1 MKEILKKIYIKIFLK
16 DPNDECRQ
24 DWIQKTLKEIPN
36 GYTLLDAGA
45 GEQRHKVHCSH
56 LKYISQDVC
65 EYEGK
70 GDGHGLHTGI
80 WDTSKI
86 DIVSDILS
94 IPLNNESVDVILCS
108 EVLEHV
114 PDPAKVIIEFQRLLK
129 PGGKLI
135 ITAPFSS
142 MVHFAPY
149 HYSTGFSKYWYEF
162 HLANQGFS
170 IIELIPN
177 GDWFSYS
184 KQELNRLGSMSKK
197 YNDSFWPLAYLFSW
211 ITNLYFIIRSKK
223 SKASDFGCF
232 GWQCLAEKI
241 NK

>member
-1 MKEILKKIYIKIFLK
+1 MRNVIRNIFFK
-16 DPNDECRQ
+16 DTNDEFRQ
-24 DWIQKTLKEIPN
+24 KWIEQTLKAIPE
-36 GYTLLDAGA
+36 GSILLDAGA
-45 GEQRHKVHCSH
+45 GEQKHKVHCSH

-65 EYEGK
+65 EYEGI
-70 GDGHGLHTGI
+70 GDGNGLHTGI

-94 IPLNNESVDVILCS
+94 IPLDNESVDVILCS

-114 PDPAKVIIEFQRLLK
+114 PEPGKAIIEFQRLLR

-149 HYSTGFSKYWYEF
+149 HFSTGFSKYWYEF
-162 HLANQGFS
+162 HLSKQGFH

-177 GDWFSYS
+177 GDWFLYT
-184 KQELNRLGSMSKK
+184 KQELNRLGSMSRK
-197 YNDSFWPLAYLFSW
+197 YKDKLWPLAYLFSCF
-211 ITNLYFIIRSKK
+211 TNLYFVIRSNK
-223 SKASDFGCF
+223 SKAADFGCF
-232 GWQCLAEKI
+232 GWLSISEKKH
-241 NK
+241 NN

>member
-1 MKEILKKIYIKIFLK
+1 MKQTLKNIYKNIFLQ
-16 DPNDECRQ
+16 DPNDESRQ
-24 DWIQKTLKEIPN
+24 QWIEKTLKALPN
-36 GYTLLDAGA
+36 GITLLDAGA
-45 GEQRHKVHCSH
+45 GEQRHKVHCGH
-56 LKYISQDVC
+56 LNYISQDVC
-65 EYEGK
+65 EYEGT
-70 GDGHGLHTGI
+70 GDGKGLQTGI

-94 IPLNNESVDVILCS
+94 IPLQNESVDVILCS

-114 PDPAKVIIEFQRLLK
+114 PEPGKVIIEFQRLLK

-149 HYSTGFSKYWYEF
+149 HFCTGFSKYWYEF
-162 HLANQGFS
+162 HLSKQGFN

-184 KQELNRLGSMSKK
+184 KQEINRLGSMSRK
-197 YNDSFWPLAYLFSW
+197 YKDTLWPLAYLFSW
-211 ITNLYFIIRSKK
+211 VSNFYFIIRNKK

-232 GWQCLAEKI
+232 GWQCIAEKI
-241 NK
+241 